1 MTGKTSFD
9 TAEDR
14 YRILLESTPLVA
26 VEADART
33 RLFNYV
39 GPQAA
44 DPLGY
49 PAEKLPAGG
58 ENS

>member
-14 YRILLESTPLVA
+14 YRILLESTPPPW
-26 VEADART
+26 EAAPRT
-33 RLFNYV
+33 WSFIYV
-39 GPQAA
+39 GPQVA
-44 DPLGY
+44 DLLGY
-49 PAEKLPAGG
+49 PVETLLAGG